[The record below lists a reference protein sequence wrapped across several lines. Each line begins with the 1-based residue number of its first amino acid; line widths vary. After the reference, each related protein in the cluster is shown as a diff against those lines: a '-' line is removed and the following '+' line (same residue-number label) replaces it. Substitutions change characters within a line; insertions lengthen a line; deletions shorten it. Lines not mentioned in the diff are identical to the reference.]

1 MWATVSISGSR
12 AGPKPYTILLRRDMG
27 LYDSPIRPS
36 TQTLCLLGLRW
47 NEPEALNHKPLNMLY
62 HMSFKP

>member
-1 MWATVSISGSR
+1 
-12 AGPKPYTILLRRDMG
+12 MG

-47 NEPEALNHKPLNMLY
+47 NEPEALNPKPLNMLY
-62 HMSFKP
+62 HMSLNLNGFVGIRDFYEAP